1 MYACTTLQV
10 LAVASKY
17 VDQMNGVNLSTAIH
31 RIARACQRF
40 KNSADQVRKVQRGWK
55 GGGGVARG
63 PRRVQE

>member
-1 MYACTTLQV
+1 MQV

-40 KNSADQVRKVQRGWK
+40 KNSADQVRKVQRGWE
-55 GGGGVARG
+55 RG
-63 PRRVQE
+63 QGRGD